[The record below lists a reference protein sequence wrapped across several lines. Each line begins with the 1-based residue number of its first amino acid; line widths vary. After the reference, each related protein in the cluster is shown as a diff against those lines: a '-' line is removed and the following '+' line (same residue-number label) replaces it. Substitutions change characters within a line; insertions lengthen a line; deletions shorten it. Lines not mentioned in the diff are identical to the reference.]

1 MHNFKNHFKQRLMEE
16 LMEDV
21 NTVELSN
28 YMDDQSRNL
37 DLQGNVSDA
46 AKIYRK
52 KRELEH
58 SPHLYRLNKTTG
70 QPEQVEGV
78 VMSPHL
84 QKAIDSAV
92 RYGVDG
98 GALSPHHVRTLRS
111 FVAKH
116 GDLMGNTR
124 GDDPYPLGT
133 MIGIRADGPWSTDPG
148 LDDSGAI
155 GDALGYREG
164 SIERRRDRS

>member
-1 MHNFKNHFKQRLMEE
+1 MHNLNNYFKQRLMEE

-28 YMDDQSRNL
+28 YMDDLSRVQS
-37 DLQGNVSDA
+37 LQGNT
-46 AKIYRK
+46 
-52 KRELEH
+52 READQIDRERLEMEA

-70 QPEQVEGV
+70 QPEKVEGV

-84 QKAIDSAV
+84 ERAITRAV
-92 RYGVDG
+92 RYAGED
-98 GALSPHHVRTLRS
+98 LSPHHRRTLRS

-116 GDLMGNTR
+116 GDLKGNISDYDPIYGR
-124 GDDPYPLGT
+124 GLP
-133 MIGIRADGPWSTDPG
+133 RRDGAWSTDPG

-155 GDALGYREG
+155 GDMLGYSRA
-164 SIERRRDRS
+164 SLERRRDRS